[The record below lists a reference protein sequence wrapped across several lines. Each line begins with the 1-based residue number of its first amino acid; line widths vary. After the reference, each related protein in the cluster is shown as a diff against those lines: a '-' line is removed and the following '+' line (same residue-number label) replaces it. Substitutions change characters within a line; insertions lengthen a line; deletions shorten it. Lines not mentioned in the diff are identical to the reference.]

1 MARKFDIPSL
11 QCVMTCKKFG
21 IKLPGK
27 TAFFSAGHQV
37 ACRDTKKNVQNWR
50 ISRWS
55 KNCQLPAIDNQLQMY
70 RKSHRSK
77 RLNTISG
84 TGFSISINEV
94 NTALKH
100 TNSVPCL
107 SRTITTKSSVFAEM
121 TAMPSVFVG
130 VHRQNV
136 YGHHTTYT
144 ACQSRSLHRES
155 KKTRHLTLA
164 HNFTKYWPTFKIL
177 SLLYLVGN
185 L

>member
-107 SRTITTKSSVFAEM
+107 SRMITTKSSVFAEM

-136 YGHHTTYT
+136 YGHYTTVK
-144 ACQSRSLHRES
+144 ES
-155 KKTRHLTLA
+155 TPWVKKTRHLTLA
-164 HNFTKYWPTFKIL
+164 HNFTKYWPIFKIL

>member
-11 QCVMTCKKFG
+11 QCVMTWKKFG

-55 KNCQLPAIDNQLQMY
+55 KNCQLPAIDKQLQMY

-94 NTALKH
+94 NSSEAHKLSPMSIQDDNNKKLSFRRDDCNALCLRWS
-100 TNSVPCL
+100 TQTERVRALYNSQ
-107 SRTITTKSSVFAEM
+107 
-121 TAMPSVFVG
+121 G
-130 VHRQNV
+130 V
-136 YGHHTTYT
+136 YT
-144 ACQSRSLHRES
+144 VSQ
-155 KKTRHLTLA
+155 KKQDT
-164 HNFTKYWPTFKIL
+164 
-177 SLLYLVGN
+177 
-185 L
+185 